1 MHKKHTSVFISVY
14 LLFCLLFFSCG
25 SSTDQ
30 KPSSS
35 DMNSVSADK
44 IDDFKQF
51 KYDKLIGNIP
61 IPFDIFR
68 THSEAFLVFN
78 PEAMNDVSNLPYYAT
93 STQKA
98 LNLGIY
104 GGDLAYCITYERF
117 EDMGTY
123 LKCAKKLADD
133 LGIPLAFNQQALT
146 NYKKYA
152 TNRDSLEKMVFASYS
167 EVDKTLKSNERIE
180 LASLVITGGW
190 IEGLYLTLKTL
201 GTTPKNEKTKNL
213 YQKIWE
219 QKNHLEMIIGILEE
233 FKDEIAYV
241 NMVIDLHSI
250 KSVYDNLSN
259 QSDINESEIAML
271 TEKVSEVRAKI
282 ASR

>member
-1 MHKKHTSVFISVY
+1 MHKKHTSVFIAFY
-14 LLFCLLFFSCG
+14 FLFSLVFFSCG
-25 SSTDQ
+25 NSADQ

-35 DMNSVSADK
+35 HMNSVSGDK
-44 IDDFKQF
+44 VDDFTQF
-51 KYDKLIGNIP
+51 KYDKLIGNVP

-68 THSEAFLVFN
+68 VHPEGFLVFD
-78 PEAMNDVSNLPYYAT
+78 PEVMNSISALPYYTT

-117 EDMGTY
+117 EEMGNY

-133 LGIPLAFNQQALT
+133 LGIPLAFDQQALA
-146 NYKKYA
+146 NYKKYS
-152 TNRDSLEKMVFASYS
+152 TNRDSLEKMVFTSYS
-167 EVDKTLKSNERIE
+167 EVDKTLKSNERIG

-190 IEGLYLTLKTL
+190 IEGLYITLKTL
-201 GTTPKNEKTKNL
+201 GSTPKNEKTKNL
-213 YQKIWE
+213 YMKIWE
-219 QKNHLEMIIGILEE
+219 QKNYLEMIIGILEE

-259 QSDINESEIAML
+259 KSDINESEVAVL
-271 TEKVSEVRAKI
+271 APKVSEVRAKI
-282 ASR
+282 IAP